1 MADSTRERSFDTLW
15 LSELKRNDISDMNLS
30 IKGESKAR

>member
-1 MADSTRERSFDTLW
+1 MADSTRERTFDTVR
-15 LSELKRNDISDMNLS
+15 LSELKRNDISDMDLS